1 MALLFAMQS
10 FQRPPFLILDEVDAY
25 LDHSNVQALASY
37 IASVDCQ
44 AIVISH
50 KHRFFSH
57 GEGLVGVSRDRV
69 RNASVVFTMDLE
81 RIRRAGREQR
91 AAEVVRQKEDILA
104 RERRQRYQ
112 RQARAEEKAF
122 KTVEAA
128 EADAQRAAASA
139 AEALRREEEAV
150 RGLRAARVQRAEH
163 SAQQR
168 RAVEVAAAERKR
180 AQRAASLGRMAQ
192 AAKELVRREAE
203 RCEVEASGN
212 GLLQGGLSRFS
223 RDGLRGRNIL
233 ATSHRCAEASA
244 LAKAEDAR
252 KERMQKIS
260 AVAEVAA
267 EAAEAAQPRH
277 GPVEEAQEV
286 SLCEDCK
293 EMRAELERLLS
304 YRTLSPRELRGPSN
318 PEQPL
323 PALPADAESASPII
337 LEESLHADLEPLE
350 PPGGPEEPEHT
361 LRVLDFGQA
370 GLADVLRESCQ
381 SSESEGV
388 ELPATSAQV
397 LIPGAEVSVSDS
409 DPLDSQSCAEPFST
423 SPEEKT
429 QDHPALSDEILAVDL
444 FDESTDE
451 VKGTSPSASV
461 WTGLPGPVL
470 EVPSSCD
477 AESCDETPG
486 PLSSPVRLRPK
497 DPLPFC
503 PNPGPGCAA
512 LSASFDSASTTSEP
526 RPSATRGRRFGEEDL
541 SQRLDEI
548 CRQLDAVF

>member
-1 MALLFAMQS
+1 MGG
-10 FQRPPFLILDEVDAY
+10 EY
-25 LDHSNVQALASY
+25 LSLSP
-37 IASVDCQ
+37 
-44 AIVISH
+44 
-50 KHRFFSH
+50 
-57 GEGLVGVSRDRV
+57 GEEERYYQETSRRL
-69 RNASVVFTMDLE
+69 RCE
-81 RIRRAGREQR
+81 RLHQ
-91 AAEVVRQKEDILA
+91 VRQKEDILA

-122 KTVEAA
+122 KTVEVRAQLVAKRAQLEGLLELRRACEARAGAAMREAELAQA

-150 RGLRAARVQRAEH
+150 RGLRAARVQRAAH

-168 RAVEVAAAERKR
+168 RAVEEMQRASEVAATERKR

-203 RCEVEASGN
+203 RCEVEAASAPGEV
-212 GLLQGGLSRFS
+212 LEA
-223 RDGLRGRNIL
+223 
-233 ATSHRCAEASA
+233 ATELPRRAPRPTPEQRKAAKARSAAAWRREEVARCEEASA
-244 LAKAEDAR
+244 LAKAKDAR

-260 AVAEVAA
+260 AVAEAAA

-293 EMRAELERLLS
+293 EMCAELERLLA

-323 PALPADAESASPII
+323 PALPADAESASPGPII
-337 LEESLHADLEPLE
+337 LEESLHTNDLAQ
-350 PPGGPEEPEHT
+350 PPTSPGSAEPEHT
-361 LRVLDFGQA
+361 LRVLDFGQG
-370 GLADVLRESCQ
+370 GLAEVLRESCE
-381 SSESEGV
+381 SSDSEGV

-397 LIPGAEVSVSDS
+397 LLPGAEVSVSDS

-429 QDHPALSDEILAVDL
+429 QDHPALSDEILATDL

-486 PLSSPVRLRPK
+486 PVSSPVKLRPK
-497 DPLPFC
+497 EDPLLLC

-512 LSASFDSASTTSEP
+512 LSASFDSASTASEP
-526 RPSATRGRRFGEEDL
+526 RPTFASGRRFGEEDL
-541 SQRLDEI
+541 SRRLDEI

>member
-1 MALLFAMQS
+1 MGGEYLSLSPGEEERYYQETS
-10 FQRPPFLILDEVDAY
+10 RRLRCQRL
-25 LDHSNVQALASY
+25 HQ
-37 IASVDCQ
+37 
-44 AIVISH
+44 
-50 KHRFFSH
+50 
-57 GEGLVGVSRDRV
+57 
-69 RNASVVFTMDLE
+69 
-81 RIRRAGREQR
+81 
-91 AAEVVRQKEDILA
+91 VRQKEDILA

-122 KTVEAA
+122 KTVEVRAQLVAKRAQLEGLLELRRACEARAGAAMREAELAQA

-150 RGLRAARVQRAEH
+150 RGLRAARVQRAAH

-168 RAVEVAAAERKR
+168 RAVEEMQRASEVAAAERKR

-203 RCEVEASGN
+203 HRDVKAASAPTEVVEA
-212 GLLQGGLSRFS
+212 
-223 RDGLRGRNIL
+223 
-233 ATSHRCAEASA
+233 ATELPRRAPRPTPEQRKAARARSAAAWRREEVAKCEEASA
-244 LAKAEDAR
+244 RTKAEDAR

-260 AVAEVAA
+260 AVAEAAA

-304 YRTLSPRELRGPSN
+304 YRTLSPRELKGPSN
-318 PEQPL
+318 SEQP
-323 PALPADAESASPII
+323 PAPCADAESASPIV
-337 LEESLHADLEPLE
+337 LEESLHDLG
-350 PPGGPEEPEHT
+350 PPGPGSDSPGPEHT
-361 LRVLDFGQA
+361 LRVLDFGQES
-370 GLADVLRESCQ
+370 LAEVLRHSCQ

-397 LIPGAEVSVSDS
+397 LLPGAEVFAS

-423 SPEEKT
+423 SPE
-429 QDHPALSDEILAVDL
+429 DHPALSDEIPATDL

-477 AESCDETPG
+477 AESSDETPR

-497 DPLPFC
+497 EDPPPHC
-503 PNPGPGCAA
+503 PNPGPGCGA
-512 LSASFDSASTTSEP
+512 LSASFDSES
-526 RPSATRGRRFGEEDL
+526 GRRFGEEDL
-541 SQRLDEI
+541 SRRLDEI

>member
-1 MALLFAMQS
+1 MGG
-10 FQRPPFLILDEVDAY
+10 EY
-25 LDHSNVQALASY
+25 LSLSP
-37 IASVDCQ
+37 
-44 AIVISH
+44 
-50 KHRFFSH
+50 
-57 GEGLVGVSRDRV
+57 GEEERYYQETSRRL
-69 RNASVVFTMDLE
+69 RCE
-81 RIRRAGREQR
+81 RLHQ
-91 AAEVVRQKEDILA
+91 VRQKEDILA

-122 KTVEAA
+122 KTVEVRAQLVAKRAQLEGLLELRRACEARAGAAMREAELAQA

-150 RGLRAARVQRAEH
+150 RGLRAARVQRAAH

-168 RAVEVAAAERKR
+168 RAVEETQRASEVAAAERKR

-203 RCEVEASGN
+203 LREVKAEPAPMEVVEA
-212 GLLQGGLSRFS
+212 
-223 RDGLRGRNIL
+223 
-233 ATSHRCAEASA
+233 ATELPRRAPRPTPEQRKAARARSAAAWRREEVAKCEEASA
-244 LAKAEDAR
+244 RTKAEDAR

-260 AVAEVAA
+260 AVAEAAA

-304 YRTLSPRELRGPSN
+304 YRTLSPRELKGLSN
-318 PEQPL
+318 SEQPL
-323 PALPADAESASPII
+323 PAPCADVESASPKV
-337 LEESLHADLEPLE
+337 LEESLHDLEP
-350 PPGGPEEPEHT
+350 PCADSDSQGPEQT
-361 LRVLDFGQA
+361 LRVLDFGQES
-370 GLADVLRESCQ
+370 LAEVLRESCR

-397 LIPGAEVSVSDS
+397 LLPGAEVSASDA
-409 DPLDSQSCAEPFST
+409 LDSQSCAEPSGT

-429 QDHPALSDEILAVDL
+429 QDHPAPSDEIPATDV

-461 WTGLPGPVL
+461 WTGLPGPIL

-477 AESCDETPG
+477 AESSDETPG
-486 PLSSPVRLRPK
+486 PLSSPVRPRPRAVVQA
-497 DPLPFC
+497 PLPLC
-503 PNPGPGCAA
+503 PTPGAKGCGA
-512 LSASFDSASTTSEP
+512 LSASFDSASTASEP
-526 RPSATRGRRFGEEDL
+526 RPAFTSGRRFGEEDL
-541 SQRLDEI
+541 SRRLDEI